1 MKIRDW
7 ILIISLVLNAV
18 LIIYSCSK
26 ETETKIYDPMD
37 DPKVVEKLREDSLR
51 QAELEAVNE
60 RLRTMNDS
68 LESENSELDKRV
80 QESKIRVQIRT
91 KEKEENIKKI
101 RTMDETELE
110 KDINRKLKDFKE
122 GR

>member
-1 MKIRDW
+1 
-7 ILIISLVLNAV
+7 
-18 LIIYSCSK
+18 
-26 ETETKIYDPMD
+26 MD